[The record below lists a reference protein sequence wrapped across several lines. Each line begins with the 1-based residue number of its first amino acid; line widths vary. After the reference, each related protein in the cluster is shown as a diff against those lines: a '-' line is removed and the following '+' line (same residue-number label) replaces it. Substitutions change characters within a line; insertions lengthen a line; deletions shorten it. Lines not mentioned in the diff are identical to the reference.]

1 MPLSTASSLPGSSL
15 ASSLPGS
22 SSLAPQPEPQ
32 KAEFEWTEDSI
43 DDDECVVIRIRRSSS
58 AAQSMVS
65 AASFGHSSL
74 AHR

>member
-15 ASSLPGS
+15 A
-22 SSLAPQPEPQ
+22 PQPQPQ

-43 DDDECVVIRIRRSSS
+43 DDDDFVVIRIRRSSS
-58 AAQSMVS
+58 ALRSPDSMVA